1 MKTSTMLKVG
11 FQKREDTYSSKLGFI
26 IPADEIT
33 SNRNFTRWINNQIPV
48 EDIKNVPR
56 SGFVLNKNIKRNFS
70 YSSSEK
76 MRVFHPD
83 GFEFEINMSN
93 LSFILLN
100 TNISAQEIMC
110 DCVIGW
116 FRGSVYLVPAH
127 TEEGKDI
134 LKQITNTENLNL
146 PSVGEI
152 ISIKNNDFIFIH
164 NKGMDQLN
172 FIDWKDKFIVSH
184 YDGYVFYDITNKRIV
199 RFKTLPEFTTKNTI
213 VDVAEI
219 ENFIKQS
226 KLLKKPKKLSLSSQ
240 DFAEIVF
247 DTFNDLNC
255 GNTQSQN
262 KNLTSTII
270 SLLSYLKVKKM
281 SYLESVHVQTKA
293 GGLIINENINID
305 KNMIN
310 TLVSTSNRDEF
321 VKLFKS
327 LVSFPSFVFYQ
338 ILNQSVVFLKPVSK
352 SLSIQSQDN
361 IFDYQNPDKKFY
373 NKEQKYLLSKV

>member
-1 MKTSTMLKVG
+1 MKTSAMLKVG

-33 SNRNFTRWINNQIPV
+33 SNRNFTRWINNQIPI

-134 LKQITNTENLNL
+134 INQNNVFRNISQIEIGCGLKINDKSFFYAGNHLIHGVKKYVLLDPENSCYVDYAKLPEFDEVTKPLNEDSIVEINVNLKKLLKLDIKRHKISAVKLLSLIYKDFHAENNKQLLSESKQANLALRIFKHYFSYFYELNIKLNGNNVILERTRSYSSYAKIEIPKKTLIDFLLLTEDKFIEKLTAKL
-146 PSVGEI
+146 
-152 ISIKNNDFIFIH
+152 DFSSLIMLCVFIH
-164 NKGMDQLN
+164 NQQV
-172 FIDWKDKFIVSH
+172 FIDGSGRNIHK
-184 YDGYVFYDITNKRIV
+184 
-199 RFKTLPEFTTKNTI
+199 
-213 VDVAEI
+213 I
-219 ENFIKQS
+219 ENIVKY
-226 KLLKKPKKLSLSSQ
+226 LEG
-240 DFAEIVF
+240 DFSTYPDF
-247 DTFNDLNC
+247 FN
-255 GNTQSQN
+255 
-262 KNLTSTII
+262 
-270 SLLSYLKVKKM
+270 YLK
-281 SYLESVHVQTKA
+281 
-293 GGLIINENINID
+293 
-305 KNMIN
+305 
-310 TLVSTSNRDEF
+310 
-321 VKLFKS
+321 
-327 LVSFPSFVFYQ
+327 
-338 ILNQSVVFLKPVSK
+338 
-352 SLSIQSQDN
+352 
-361 IFDYQNPDKKFY
+361 
-373 NKEQKYLLSKV
+373 